1 MKKYKVWY
9 KAYDNDA
16 WIHRDG
22 ETIVEANSPEEAK
35 EIVHGYSDFAE
46 EYFATSVQ
54 EVEQLTHKRRQLERV
69 AFLRFVVPCLSRHVF
84 TILKNSIDKY

>member
-22 ETIVEANSPEEAK
+22 EVIVEANSPEEAK
-35 EIVHGYSDFAE
+35 EIVHGYSNFAE

-54 EVEQLTHKRRQLERV
+54 EVKQLTHKRRQLERV
-69 AFLRFVVPCLSRHVF
+69 AFPSIRRTVL
-84 TILKNSIDKY
+84 ILAFLYHIKKQYR